1 MEPGRQ
7 KPREAVICGRLRR
20 KGETIL
26 SVQGSRES
34 QQGKVRLV
42 RLIIRAGLW
51 DSEGEGVCGSESE
64 EAETKTG
71 GILWHPN
78 GQVA

>member
-1 MEPGRQ
+1 MNY
-7 KPREAVICGRLRR
+7 
-20 KGETIL
+20 
-26 SVQGSRES
+26 VQVLLVNKDKDKES
-34 QQGKVRLV
+34 QQGMVRIV
-42 RLIIRAGLW
+42 GFIIRAGLW

>member
-1 MEPGRQ
+1 MYKFYWLTKTR
-7 KPREAVICGRLRR
+7 
-20 KGETIL
+20 
-26 SVQGSRES
+26 RES
-34 QQGKVRLV
+34 QQGKVRIV
-42 RLIIRAGLW
+42 GLIIRAGLW